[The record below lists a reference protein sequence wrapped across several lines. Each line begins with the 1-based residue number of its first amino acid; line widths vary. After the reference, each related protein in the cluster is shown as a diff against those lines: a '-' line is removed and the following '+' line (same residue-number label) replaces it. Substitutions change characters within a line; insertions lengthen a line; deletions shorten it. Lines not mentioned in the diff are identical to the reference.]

1 LLFYK
6 QNKEEKKNRKS
17 QIINEVQKWMWKEVE
32 NKIERRRKKKKYR
45 KQQRRK

>member
-32 NKIERRRKKKKYR
+32 NKIERRRKKKKI
-45 KQQRRK
+45 